1 MMGRS
6 NEREGAA
13 LPRGD
18 YSPGMSKPNTER
30 PGPPFIQSVLEVRRK
45 EQLTPHLMR
54 VVLTGE
60 DIPHFEETT
69 VGVNNKSLPA
79 SARAS
84 VVLEAFGPE
93 DELPLTSRAKAEIRW
108 LHNPDPARGSKLPEA
123 VRALALP
130 AQGGRRFAYVA
141 AELRAVRALRQYFRV
156 EKGWRRDELYAY
168 SYWKADAP
176 EHVSEPE
183 RRRERDSL

>member
-60 DIPHFEETT
+60 DIPHFED
-69 VGVNNKSLPA
+69 SSCL
-79 SARAS
+79 
-84 VVLEAFGPE
+84 
-93 DELPLTSRAKAEIRW
+93 AEW
-108 LHNPDPARGSKLPEA
+108 GSKAPNSPLGPW
-123 VRALALP
+123 P
-130 AQGGRRFAYVA
+130 RR
-141 AELRAVRALRQYFRV
+141 
-156 EKGWRRDELYAY
+156 
-168 SYWKADAP
+168 
-176 EHVSEPE
+176 
-183 RRRERDSL
+183 